1 MKNLVLL
8 NDDVTPMGYVSD
20 MLQEVLGLSESEANQ
35 VMQRTHQ
42 EGEGVCGNYGDE
54 EAEKLITVMRK
65 HIDNS
70 GYPLKVESRAEG
82 RSETATANDSE
93 GGKAPPSCSFCH
105 KTSDQVDTL
114 LAGPGASICNE
125 CVDLSVGAIREKK
138 NDAHFK
144 HTHEL
149 LGWHFG
155 GLRNEEIVTASRS
168 FMARVR
174 ADLQLA
180 INALFDEQSP
190 VRFVGVHGGY
200 RDDSLDIPKLMEKGQ
215 HAKLVGPLQYEDVD
229 VGEDIPVK
237 CLKNGLWLFDED
249 GVRYTVLLSRHQ
261 DMYGQQSINIEVAA
275 PAGDESSKISQEF
288 FRVLEQAVNDAQS
301 YRGKVLSLEQN
312 RWYNGMSSGIS
323 VHKLRQVNREEII
336 LPDSTLD
343 LLERNIIAFAKKRAQ
358 LKAMNLSGKKGV
370 LFYGPP
376 GTGKTHTVHF
386 LAHHLPGHTT
396 LLVTAEQV
404 GIIKEY
410 FMLARLLQPSI
421 LVIEDVDLIARD
433 RNAMNS
439 PCEEALLNTLLN
451 EMDGLKEDAEIF
463 FVLTT
468 NRPETLETAL
478 AARPGR
484 IDQAIEFPLPDQS
497 GREKLIHLYAS
508 ELELSPDVVSSIAER
523 SQGVSGAFIKEL
535 MRRASQY
542 YLDDQDSKVLGISHI
557 DDALQ
562 EMLFSGGRLNVKL
575 LGGNEELIEEN

>member
-1 MKNLVLL
+1 MKTLILL
-8 NDDVTPMGYVSD
+8 NDDVTPMAYVTD
-20 MLQEVLGLSESEANQ
+20 MLQEVLGLSESDANRI
-35 VMQRTHQ
+35 MQSTHQ
-42 EGEGVCGNYGDE
+42 KDEGVCGKYDDDE
-54 EAEKLITVMRK
+54 AVKLVAAMRK
-65 HIDNS
+65 HVENS
-70 GYPLKVESRAEG
+70 GYPLKVEVRPADSGE
-82 RSETATANDSE
+82 EQTANDPES
-93 GGKAPPSCSFCH
+93 GKPPPTCSFCN
-105 KTSDQVDTL
+105 KTGDRVDTL
-114 LAGPGASICNE
+114 LAGPGVNICNE
-125 CVDLSVGAIREKK
+125 CVDLSVDAIREKK

-155 GLRNEEIVTASRS
+155 GLRNEVIVTASRS

-180 INALFDEQSP
+180 INALFDKQP
-190 VRFVGVHGGY
+190 AVRFVGVHGGY

-215 HAKLVGPLQYEDVD
+215 HAKLVGPLQYEDID
-229 VGEDIPVK
+229 IGEDEPVK
-237 CLKNGLWLFDED
+237 CLKNGLWLFEKDD
-249 GVRYTVLLSRHQ
+249 IRYAILLSKHQ
-261 DMYGQQSINIEVAA
+261 DMYGQKSINIEFAA
-275 PAGDESSKISQEF
+275 SAGDEGSNISQQF
-288 FRVLEQAVNDAQS
+288 FRVLEHAVNDAQS

-312 RWYNGMSSGIS
+312 RWYNGMSSGID
-323 VHKLRQVNREEII
+323 VHKLRQVGRDDII
-336 LPDSTLD
+336 LPDSTLE
-343 LLERNIIAFAKKRAQ
+343 LLERNIIAFAQKRAQ

-386 LAHHLPGHTT
+386 LAHHLPEHTT
-396 LLVTAEQV
+396 LLITAEQV

-410 FMLARLLQPSI
+410 FTLARLLQPSI
-421 LVIEDVDLIARD
+421 VVIEDVDLIARD
-433 RNAMNS
+433 REAMNS

-468 NRPETLETAL
+468 NRPEKLEAAL

-497 GREKLIHLYAS
+497 GREKLIHLYAGD
-508 ELELSPDVVSSIAER
+508 LELSPDIVTSIAKRAE
-523 SQGVSGAFIKEL
+523 GVSGAFIKEL

-542 YLDDQDSKVLGISHI
+542 YLDDQDSKALGIRHI

>member
-1 MKNLVLL
+1 MKTLILL
-8 NDDVTPMGYVSD
+8 NDDVTPMAYVTE
-20 MLQEVLGLSESEANQ
+20 MLHEVLGMSESDAKR
-35 VMQRTHQ
+35 VMQDTHK
-42 EGEGVCGNYGDE
+42 EGEGVCGKFDDD
-54 EAEKLITVMRK
+54 EAEKLVTEMRK
-65 HIDNS
+65 HVENS
-70 GYPLKVESRAEG
+70 GYPLKVEVRAADNAEDQ
-82 RSETATANDSE
+82 TANDPE
-93 GGKAPPSCSFCH
+93 GGKPPLTCSFCN
-105 KTSDQVDTL
+105 KTSDRVDTL
-114 LAGPGASICNE
+114 LAGPGVNICDE
-125 CVDLSVGAIREKK
+125 CVDLSVDAIREKK

-180 INALFDEQSP
+180 INALFDEQP
-190 VRFVGVHGGY
+190 AVRFVGVHGGY

-215 HAKLVGPLQYEDVD
+215 HAKLVGPLQYEDID
-229 VGEDIPVK
+229 IGEDAPIK
-237 CLKNGLWLFDED
+237 CLKNGLWLFEKGDI
-249 GVRYTVLLSRHQ
+249 RYAILLSKHQ
-261 DMYGQQSINIEVAA
+261 DMYGQKSINIEFAA
-275 PAGDESSKISQEF
+275 PAGDESSNISQNF
-288 FRVLEQAVNDAQS
+288 FRILEQAVNDARS

-312 RWYNGMSSGIS
+312 RWYNGVSSGIA
-323 VHKLRQVNREEII
+323 VHKLRQVRREDII
-336 LPDSTLD
+336 LPNSTLE
-343 LLERNIIAFAKKRAQ
+343 LLERNIIAFAQKRAQ

-396 LLVTAEQV
+396 LLITAEQV

-421 LVIEDVDLIARD
+421 VVIEDVDLIARD
-433 RNAMNS
+433 REAMNS

-468 NRPETLETAL
+468 NRPEKLEAAL

-497 GREKLIHLYAS
+497 GREKLIHLYAG
-508 ELELSPDVVSSIAER
+508 ELELSADIVSSIAKR
-523 SQGVSGAFIKEL
+523 SEGVSGAFIKEL

-542 YLDDQDSKVLGISHI
+542 HLDDQESEALGMRHI

-575 LGGNEELIEEN
+575 LGGNEELMEES